1 MAEVAKAEA
10 VLARVAVGEL
20 GTDGRTIVAPIRG
33 GARVLSR
40 ALDELAAEGVDIR
53 DIGLRLPTL
62 DEVFLSLTGH
72 RAEPP
77 DAADGPDD
85 VALILQEVTP

>member
-33 GARVLSR
+33 GATVLSR
-40 ALDELAAEGVDIR
+40 ALDELAAEGLVIR

-72 RAEPP
+72 RADTDT
-77 DAADGPDD
+77 DAATDNDAPT
-85 VALILQEVTP
+85 LLEVTP